1 MSLRWSPAQR
11 IGESGIIVVHFS
23 TSKFAFSSG
32 RHVALAAAL
41 PTVLMLS
48 ACGGKHKA
56 IEMPAA
62 PSTTPTAPLAVPTP
76 QIVVPTPA
84 VAADERFTLILGL
97 LSQGKVAQARVDLVQ
112 YLEDRPR
119 DGRAKD
125 MLRQI
130 DTDPTILYGTAS
142 FPYTIGEDDS
152 LASIARRFMGS
163 PYRFY
168 GLAKFNALSVP
179 ADAKPGQVIRVPGK
193 PYVAPPR
200 RPRPAAPQHEV
211 APATPTTATRPVVD
225 RAGAQ
230 RLRRAGLEQMS
241 AGSIDR
247 AVTLLERAA
256 ALDPGNGA
264 IASDLARGRRIQ
276 SAVRSRN

>member
-1 MSLRWSPAQR
+1 MDHFGSNRFAYSP
-11 IGESGIIVVHFS
+11 
-23 TSKFAFSSG
+23 G
-32 RHVALAAAL
+32 RHVGLAAGLSAA
-41 PTVLMLS
+41 VMLS
-48 ACGGKHKA
+48 ACGGKHEA
-56 IEMPAA
+56 IEMPAVA
-62 PSTTPTAPLAVPTP
+62 PTTSTASLAVPTP
-76 QIVVPTPA
+76 QVVVPTPA

-119 DGRAKD
+119 DGRARD

-142 FPYTIGEDDS
+142 FPYTIGDDDS

-179 ADAKPGQVIRVPGK
+179 ADAKPGQIIRVPGR
-193 PYVAPPR
+193 PYAVPPR
-200 RPRPAAPQHEV
+200 RPRAAAQQHEAAPG
-211 APATPTTATRPVVD
+211 TPTTVARPVVD
-225 RAGAQ
+225 RAGGQ